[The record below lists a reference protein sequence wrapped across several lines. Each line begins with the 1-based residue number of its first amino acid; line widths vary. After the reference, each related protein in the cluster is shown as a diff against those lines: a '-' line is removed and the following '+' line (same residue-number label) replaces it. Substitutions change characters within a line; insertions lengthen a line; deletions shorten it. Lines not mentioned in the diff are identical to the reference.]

1 MQDLVEGWDKKQIKG
16 LYSKTDIEYEEL
28 NSQWKKKYKRERE
41 RERERRGM
49 SQYTVNV
56 TT

>member
-1 MQDLVEGWDKKQIKG
+1 MEGWDKKQIKG